1 MAKLYLSLVEAVT
14 NVAVAVDGDVLVRSK
29 PYSVL
34 FIERPML
41 PKYCHKEECTMNTS
55 AGKIINSS
63 TLVYYSI
70 LSRRNFNSK

>member
-14 NVAVAVDGDVLVRSK
+14 NVAAADLDVLVRSK

-41 PKYCHKEECTMNTS
+41 PKYCHKGIRTMNTS
-55 AGKIINSS
+55 AGKIINS

-70 LSRRNFNSK
+70 LSRWNFNSK